1 MKVTMKRKKEVDEGV
16 LDLFK
21 KKPKFPSIEDVKFK
35 QVLNRLSTSEY
46 NKFLRDAFKNFK
58 EVATIEKESPY
69 QLLLLLKNNPDVFK
83 GIARKIRVFNFSCTL
98 YDFWLNSFV
107 KDVLT
112 SAVPEEKN
120 QGQNRG
126 ITGKEPKTALGDF
139 SLGYR
144 IPRED
149 PIELFKEKPKQY
161 MEEPEFKIPDG
172 FLPQMEQELKQKVEQ
187 VLSLIKIH
195 HELLVD
201 ITKPLESGY
210 GNTMIPGKIKPPP
223 PPPPPINPAPLAQTP
238 PMPNPRRDNIVNM
251 LNAKK
256 GNEITK

>member
-1 MKVTMKRKKEVDEGV
+1 
-16 LDLFK
+16 
-21 KKPKFPSIEDVKFK
+21 
-35 QVLNRLSTSEY
+35 
-46 NKFLRDAFKNFK
+46 
-58 EVATIEKESPY
+58 
-69 QLLLLLKNNPDVFK
+69 
-83 GIARKIRVFNFSCTL
+83 
-98 YDFWLNSFV
+98 
-107 KDVLT
+107 
-112 SAVPEEKN
+112 
-120 QGQNRG
+120 
-126 ITGKEPKTALGDF
+126 
-139 SLGYR
+139 
-144 IPRED
+144 
-149 PIELFKEKPKQY
+149 